1 MYRSILGKKSSI
13 ETDESSL
20 RDLIAKLIVRLPSEN
35 ICYFA
40 VDLVPV
46 MRRRLCHGSQ
56 YLLFP
61 NEFGA
66 Y

>member
-13 ETDESSL
+13 ETNESSL

-35 ICYFA
+35 IYYFA

-46 MRRRLCHGSQ
+46 MEETMSRKLVRVI
-56 YLLFP
+56 P
-61 NEFGA
+61 K
-66 Y
+66 